1 MSDVSGNVVRL
12 SPPHFRQKKIQKIK
26 TSTMATVNRKRPAPS
41 STSNGGTTN
50 GVGPSSTSLRI
61 DALLAKYARNLP
73 PGGSVSIQLIKGPTS
88 SSADPIAIRKIA
100 AKKNRQL
107 ERSQQRQQQQHQ
119 QSSGFSS
126 GMSSGNDSDGNN
138 GSGTTDNNNTS
149 AATATAIATA
159 KEKLT
164 LSFPRIAKF
173 SETTSKPNF
182 AVAGGGGSGGSGGG
196 LRDGRMYEEEVPLA
210 KVSDERNH
218 LYVNRCY
225 CLGLVLLENLMYS
238 YQDIE
243 RDYIRMTMLFLANE
257 YYITNHLQDCSHATI
272 YLLGVSY
279 RRNVY
284 YTVMSV
290 VSRLPYNFILT
301 HLTIILFVSFI

>member
-1 MSDVSGNVVRL
+1 
-12 SPPHFRQKKIQKIK
+12 
-26 TSTMATVNRKRPAPS
+26 MATVNRKRPAPS
-41 STSNGGTTN
+41 STSSGGTN
-50 GVGPSSTSLRI
+50 GASPSTSLRI

-88 SSADPIAIRKIA
+88 SSADPIAIRKVA

-107 ERSQQRQQQQHQ
+107 QRSQQQQQQ

-138 GSGTTDNNNTS
+138 NGDDNNGTATA

-182 AVAGGGGSGGSGGG
+182 AVAGGGNNSGG

-210 KVSDERNH
+210 KVSDEKS
-218 LYVNRCY
+218 LLCEQIVCA
-225 CLGLVLLENLMYS
+225 CLAEFIDLIYS
-238 YQDIE
+238 SKTE
-243 RDYIRMTMLFLANE
+243 RD
-257 YYITNHLQDCSHATI
+257 S
-272 YLLGVSY
+272 
-279 RRNVY
+279 
-284 YTVMSV
+284 
-290 VSRLPYNFILT
+290 T
-301 HLTIILFVSFI
+301 HDHVISCK

>member
-1 MSDVSGNVVRL
+1 
-12 SPPHFRQKKIQKIK
+12 
-26 TSTMATVNRKRPAPS
+26 MATVNRKRPAPS
-41 STSNGGTTN
+41 STSNGTTTTN
-50 GVGPSSTSLRI
+50 NGALRI

-88 SSADPIAIRKIA
+88 SSADPIAIRKVA

-107 ERSQQRQQQQHQ
+107 QRSQQQQQQ

-138 GSGTTDNNNTS
+138 GGNTGDNNNTT

-182 AVAGGGGSGGSGGG
+182 GVAGGGGNNNSGGRG

-210 KVSDERNH
+210 KVSER
-218 LYVNRCY
+218 
-225 CLGLVLLENLMYS
+225 E
-238 YQDIE
+238 
-243 RDYIRMTMLFLANE
+243 
-257 YYITNHLQDCSHATI
+257 IT
-272 YLLGVSY
+272 Y
-279 RRNVY
+279 
-284 YTVMSV
+284 M
-290 VSRLPYNFILT
+290 
-301 HLTIILFVSFI
+301 